1 MNESLVYG
9 GSNRP
14 GYLRDQRVSTLGETH
29 CYLICG
35 TERAILLDT
44 GLGVSNI
51 RQIVDQLAALSVQK
65 IQGCGFSVQEAAA
78 LS

>member
-1 MNESLVYG
+1 MNHWFTVEAID
-9 GSNRP
+9 
-14 GYLRDQRVSTLGETH
+14 RDTFAISEYQHWEETH

-35 TERAILLDT
+35 TEWAILLDT

-65 IQGCGFSVQEAAA
+65 IQGCGFSVQEATA